1 MGLTVACPPL
11 PPGPIQLQKN
21 KEQEEQ
27 LGEMIQAYEKLC
39 VEKSDLETELGEMVR
54 PGEPGVLEGATPR
67 VCVCGVEPSGFLC
80 VFGCPSPLGVG
91 LSVSFQL

>member
-1 MGLTVACPPL
+1 MHPTPL
-11 PPGPIQLQKN
+11 GPIQLQKN

-54 PGEPGVLEGATPR
+54 PRELGAEECDSGCVLPCVCPWGVHPAVL
-67 VCVCGVEPSGFLC
+67 VCVCESPFGLVSGAVC
-80 VFGCPSPLGVG
+80 R
-91 LSVSFQL
+91 

>member
-1 MGLTVACPPL
+1 MGSCLAPKSRMGLTMVCFPSPL
-11 PPGPIQLQKN
+11 GPIQLQKN

-54 PGEPGVLEGATPR
+54 PREPGVLEAGTF
-67 VCVCGVEPSGFLC
+67 VV
-80 VFGCPSPLGVG
+80 
-91 LSVSFQL
+91 